1 MRTKTLLLTA
11 ALGAAGIATS
21 MAQVYSVNAVGY
33 VNKSIPLK
41 AGASLTYALLANPL
55 NGTNNAVNTV
65 IPTAPDGAQLFKFTN
80 GAFENPE
87 GYIDGVGWDPGTAM
101 LNPGEGFF
109 IALPATGPNPTV
121 LTFVGEVPQGTLVKA
136 VPNGY
141 SALASIVPQTGAVS
155 ADLGL
160 TAPDG
165 ANIFTWNIVNQVYD
179 NPSGYIDGVGWD
191 PSEPVIPVV
200 DAFFFLNPSTGYN
213 WSRDFSVN

>member
-1 MRTKTLLLTA
+1 
-11 ALGAAGIATS
+11 
-21 MAQVYSVNAVGY
+21 
-33 VNKSIPLK
+33 
-41 AGASLTYALLANPL
+41 
-55 NGTNNAVNTV
+55 
-65 IPTAPDGAQLFKFTN
+65 
-80 GAFENPE
+80 
-87 GYIDGVGWDPGTAM
+87 
-101 LNPGEGFF
+101 
-109 IALPATGPNPTV
+109 
-121 LTFVGEVPQGTLVKA
+121 LVKA

-165 ANIFTWNIVNQVYD
+165 ANIFTWNVVNQVYD

-191 PSEPVIPVV
+191 PSEPVIPVG